1 MEYPVFGEHEISQSY
16 ELFPHLTVIDNITL
30 APVKVQKRDKAEVR
44 TEVESSHCKS
54 TLHAS
59 EDRAKQCLNVFTF
72 EHVEHH
78 AE

>member
-16 ELFPHLTVIDNITL
+16 ELFPHLTVIDNITP
-30 APVKVQKRDKAEVR
+30 APVKVQKRDKTEVR
-44 TEVESSHCKS
+44 TEAESSHCKS

-72 EHVEHH
+72 EQVEHH

>member
-16 ELFPHLTVIDNITL
+16 ELFPHLTVIDNITP

-59 EDRAKQCLNVFTF
+59 EDRQSKTVF
-72 EHVEHH
+72 ECVYV
-78 AE
+78 